1 MRPSAE
7 IAVMGAEGAVNV
19 IYRKEIAGADDP
31 AAARRQKLDEY
42 TEAFANPYEAAA
54 HGLVDDIIE
63 PADTRIFIAQSLEI
77 LKSKRE
83 QRPQKK
89 HGLIPL

>member
-1 MRPSAE
+1 
-7 IAVMGAEGAVNV
+7 MGAEGAVGV
-19 IYRKEIAGADDP
+19 LYRKDIQNSDDP
-31 AAARRQKLDEY
+31 ESTMKEKMDEY

-54 HGLVDDIIE
+54 HGLVDDVIE
-63 PADTRIFIAQSLEI
+63 PADTRMFIAQSLEI
-77 LKSKRE
+77 LKAKRE